1 MASRSKAKGS
11 GAERAVVD
19 YLRGNGFPY
28 AERRLAGDVK
38 DRGDIAGVP
47 GVVIEVKN
55 CERTE
60 LGAWVGEAVV
70 EQAND
75 GADYGVV
82 WHKRRGRG
90 DPGQWYATLPAA
102 QLVRLLRAAGYGD
115 PLSATLPAET
125 PARVVPGAHES
136 TGGC

>member
-1 MASRSKAKGS
+1 MTSRSKAKGS
-11 GAERAVVD
+11 GAERAVVEH
-19 YLRGNGFPY
+19 LRANGFPH
-28 AERRLAGDVK
+28 AERRLAGSSK

-47 GVVIEVKN
+47 SVVIEVKA

-60 LGAWVGEAVV
+60 LGSWLDEAVL

-90 DPGQWYATLPAA
+90 DAGLWYATMPAA
-102 QLVRLLRAAGYGD
+102 QLVRLLRAAGYGE
-115 PLSATLPAET
+115 PLKLEGQS
-125 PARVVPGAHES
+125 
-136 TGGC
+136 